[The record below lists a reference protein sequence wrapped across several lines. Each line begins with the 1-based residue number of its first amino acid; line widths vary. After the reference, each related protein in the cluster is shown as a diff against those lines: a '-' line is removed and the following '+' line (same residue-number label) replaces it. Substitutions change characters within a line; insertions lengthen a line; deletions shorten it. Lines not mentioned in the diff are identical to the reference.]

1 MYIYMKFSDIK
12 LPSEEKFGKLISAL
26 FLVLGFYFF
35 IYNNYTLAVFFIFIS
50 LIFLLIVFLKPQYLR
65 PLNITWMYLGYILN
79 IIISPIVLG
88 SIFYLIISPI
98 SILTRIFK
106 RDELNL
112 LFSKKETYWKD
123 RPYKKFKKSD
133 FENQF

>member
-1 MYIYMKFSDIK
+1 MKFSDIK

-35 IYNNYTLAVFFIFIS
+35 IYNNYTLAV
-50 LIFLLIVFLKPQYLR
+50 
-65 PLNITWMYLGYILN
+65 
-79 IIISPIVLG
+79 ISPIVLG